1 MTLSIDN
8 FKNRVNAKQG
18 PAPVNRYE
26 VFIPGREGSSF
37 STFLCEQAELPGKT
51 ILTVEDKLY
60 GPVRKIG
67 YGQMF
72 IDTTMTFVCTA
83 EGWAEKEFFDKWQ
96 SDIVHPEFYDASYYK
111 NYVNDLF
118 LTTYKENTSSSYGI
132 RFREAFPLNVGAV
145 NLGWGQNN
153 EYARLSVTFAYRKWE
168 QVSSGSSSWT
178 SDRVRDFLMTG
189 DTSRGF

>member
-1 MTLSIDN
+1 MLSINTFRD
-8 FKNRVNAKQG
+8 KLNAKGGQ
-18 PAPVNRYE
+18 APVNRYE

-37 STFLCEQAELPGKT
+37 SAFLCEQAELPGKT
-51 ILTVEDKLY
+51 MLTVEDKLY

-72 IDTTMTFVCTA
+72 IDTTMTFICTA

-96 SDIVHPEFYDASYYK
+96 NDIVDPDLFDASYY
-111 NYVNDLF
+111 NDYTSDIL
-118 LTTYKENTSSSYGI
+118 LTTYKEDNSSSYGI
-132 RFREAFPLNVGAV
+132 RFNEAFPLNVGAI

-168 QVSSGSSSWT
+168 QVSSGASSWT
-178 SDRVRDFLMTG
+178 TDRVRDFLATG